1 MLRSRAIIRIAPIF
15 GWVVACLSALAF
27 ALVLASPAVAKK
39 DKRATP
45 ASPLI
50 ELDAPEKAF
59 AGTAR
64 FFRIQ
69 DVLDHAGAPAKDG
82 RLASLGGTQS
92 DAFTLRGTITE
103 TGGEPFGLFAFRA
116 PEGILWQKWRGV
128 ETDFAA
134 ELETLARC
142 RADDGACKPA
152 ARRLLTLIDAAK
164 VLDGRAR
171 LDEVNRT
178 VNGAI
183 RYQTDA
189 AQFGE
194 ADKWLS
200 PLASFASGFGDC
212 EDYAIAKY
220 FVLREAGF
228 PLVDLRLVLVRD
240 RAIRNDDHAILAA
253 RHEDRWLILDN
264 RHNTLTDDMT
274 LSQFTPLFAINHEGV
289 KLVAAP
295 YLKRPAAASAD
306 TTPVAW
312 LDGDE
317 FNLRG
322 SIAAEVAN
330 GSSGYIIAPLL
341 M

>member
-1 MLRSRAIIRIAPIF
+1 MLRSRAIIRMGSAM
-15 GWVVACLSALAF
+15 ACLLALAF
-27 ALVLASPAVAKK
+27 AFALPALAKK

-50 ELDAPEKAF
+50 ESAAPEQPF

-69 DVLDHAGAPAKDG
+69 DVLDGGQAKDG
-82 RLASLGGTQS
+82 RLASLGNTQS

-103 TGGEPFGLFAFRA
+103 TGSEPFGLFAFRA
-116 PEGILWQKWRGV
+116 PEGILWQKWRGI
-128 ETDFAA
+128 EADFAA
-134 ELETLARC
+134 ELETLANC
-142 RADDGACKPA
+142 RITDVSCKPA
-152 ARRLLTLIDAAK
+152 ARRLLALIDAAK
-164 VLDGRAR
+164 ALDGRAR
-171 LDEVNRT
+171 LDEVNRS

-183 RYQTDA
+183 RYQTDM

-200 PLASFASGFGDC
+200 PLASYASGFGDC

-220 FVLREAGF
+220 FVLREAGY

-240 RAIRNDDHAILAA
+240 RAMRNDDHAILAA
-253 RHEDRWLILDN
+253 RHEDRWLVLDN
-264 RHNTLTDDMT
+264 RHNTLHDDMA
-274 LSQFTPLFAINHEGV
+274 LSHFTPLFAINHEGV

-295 YLKRPAAASAD
+295 YLKKPTAASAD
-306 TTPVAW
+306 TAPVAW
-312 LDGDE
+312 LEGDE
-317 FNLRG
+317 FALRG
-322 SIAAEVAN
+322 SIAVEPAN
-330 GSSGYIIAPLL
+330 GSSDFGVAPLL

>member
-1 MLRSRAIIRIAPIF
+1 MLRSRAIIRMGSAM
-15 GWVVACLSALAF
+15 ACLLALAF
-27 ALVLASPAVAKK
+27 AFALPALAKK
-39 DKRATP
+39 DKRATS
-45 ASPLI
+45 AVLPLT
-50 ELDAPEKAF
+50 EPDEKPF
-59 AGTAR
+59 GGTAR

-69 DVLDHAGAPAKDG
+69 DVLDNAGGPAKDG

-92 DAFTLRGTITE
+92 DAFALRGSITE

-128 ETDFAA
+128 ESDFTG
-134 ELETLARC
+134 ELETLANC
-142 RADDGACKPA
+142 RISDGSCKPA
-152 ARRLLTLIDAAK
+152 ARRLLALIDAAK
-164 VLDGRAR
+164 ALDGRAR
-171 LDEVNRT
+171 LDEVNRG

-183 RYQTDA
+183 RYQTDM

-228 PLVDLRLVLVRD
+228 PLANLRLVLVRD
-240 RAIRNDDHAILAA
+240 RAMRNDDHAILAA

-264 RHNTLTDDMT
+264 RHNTLHDDMT
-274 LSQFTPLFAINHEGV
+274 LSHFTPLFAINHEGV

-295 YLKRPAAASAD
+295 YLKKTATASAD
-306 TTPVAW
+306 TVPVAW
-312 LDGDE
+312 LEGDE
-317 FNLRG
+317 FALRG
-322 SIAAEVAN
+322 SIAVEPAN
-330 GSSGYIIAPLL
+330 GSSDFGVAPLL